1 MRTRSDR
8 RGRRGGARRAVGRPS
23 QRRHDA
29 GVRTAVDRLHGET
42 CDLLVL
48 GGSTFAAALAWQAAT
63 AGLRTVLAAEGDMPS
78 ATAVRGRTWLE
89 VAPALGGVS
98 PAAFDEALAERERL
112 LRRVAPFVRPAA
124 VAVALPAAGSA
135 RMLLRQLRRAPS
147 STLPPPELVAG
158 GAGRRIAGFDGVV
171 DEPALARALAAAA
184 AALGA
189 HVALHVACVAI
200 EAHGVVL
207 RARRGD
213 AEARLRASHVVLAM
227 DDAPHAAA
235 AALQSELPGVWR
247 EFVEDRSAAPQARG
261 GGVQA
266 ALVES
271 GLATAIPGEAHRL
284 CRWLPAAA
292 AAADD
297 AGFFAGAASLGL
309 LDLAPPR
316 RVRGWRPIQA
326 AIAPIAGGKLHVWPW
341 HPGNLHA
348 AATAFLAARLA
359 ARPADLR
366 ALGEA
371 PAEPMDRL
379 WRRHG
384 WRAQA
389 ARRHCAVDAAANEL
403 LCPHRPTRRG
413 EVAFAVL
420 EDGAIGF
427 DDVLRRLDDDGMP
440 CQLPGCVAAAHA
452 AYVRVMGGGE
462 ADDLAHAM
470 AAFRAAP

>member
-1 MRTRSDR
+1 MRTALD
-8 RGRRGGARRAVGRPS
+8 GL
-23 QRRHDA
+23 D
-29 GVRTAVDRLHGET
+29 GET

-48 GGSTFAAALAWQAAT
+48 GGSTFAASLAWQAAS
-63 AGLRTVLAAEGDMPS
+63 AGLRTVLAAEGDLPS

-89 VAPALGGVS
+89 AAPALGGVS

-112 LRRVAPFVRPAA
+112 LRRAAPFVRPAA
-124 VAVALPAAGSA
+124 VAVALPEAGSA
-135 RMLLRQLRRAPS
+135 RMLLRQLRRAPA
-147 STLPPPELVAG
+147 STLPPPQLVAG
-158 GAGRRIAGFDGVV
+158 GAGRRITAFDGVV

-189 HVALHVACVAI
+189 HVALHAVCVAI
-200 EAHGVVL
+200 DAHGVVL

-213 AEARLRASHVVLAM
+213 AEARLRANHVVLAM
-227 DDAPHAAA
+227 DDAPRAAA
-235 AALQSELPGVWR
+235 AALQSELPGAWR
-247 EFVEDRSAAPQARG
+247 EFVEERSATPHARG

-271 GLATAIPGEAHRL
+271 GLAVAIPIAAHRL

-309 LDLAPPR
+309 LDPAPPR
-316 RVRGWRPIQA
+316 RVRGVRPIQA
-326 AIAPIAGGKLHVWPW
+326 ATAPIAGGQLHVWPW

-348 AATAFLAARLA
+348 AAAAFLAARLA
-359 ARPADLR
+359 ARPAAQPADLR

-389 ARRHCAVDAAANEL
+389 ARRHCAVDAQANEL

-440 CQLPGCVAAAHA
+440 CLLPGCVAAAHA
-452 AYVRVMGGGE
+452 AYVRVVGDGG

-470 AAFRAAP
+470 AAFHAAP